1 MRGFIKITSVFLFLG
16 RGRKR
21 GAKAP
26 RFLFNGNDIIIYRL
40 AAGQQADLRLGAG
53 RREDLLRPLGLLLC
67 NVLSI
72 EDRDKLCLLVSLRV
86 GQPVQH
92 GFQVPVRAKE
102 LVLLQGQIVPLLDG
116 KAAKVG
122 VPRRV
127 GNLTGPDPAKA
138 VGHGG
143 SIVLLAG
150 VRFGAQHSGDALG
163 DSLGGQDYH
172 LTSPV
177 FPQPIL

>member
-1 MRGFIKITSVFLFLG
+1 M
-16 RGRKR
+16 
-21 GAKAP
+21 
-26 RFLFNGNDIIIYRL
+26 
-40 AAGQQADLRLGAG
+40 
-53 RREDLLRPLGLLLC
+53 
-67 NVLSI
+67 
-72 EDRDKLCLLVSLRV
+72 SLRV

-163 DSLGGQDYH
+163 DSLGGQDHH
-172 LTSPV
+172 LFILAQGHTLLGRHNDV
-177 FPQPIL
+177 FIVGQDIDDLSRCALDFLQNVLCGGVHGLSSTY